1 MINSLSELIS
11 SNYFHSPS
19 TRPKSGRPKSGIPNT
34 TKKALW
40 ICAWLMVDAYNR
52 KKNGHVI
59 SWTVSIVCIFC
70 VR

>member
-34 TKKALW
+34 TKKAL
-40 ICAWLMVDAYNR
+40 
-52 KKNGHVI
+52 
-59 SWTVSIVCIFC
+59 
-70 VR
+70 